1 MKRIYIAPTTNVI
14 TVMHSFAL
22 LAGSMDT
29 DLENFGGSGGESEG
43 AMSAD
48 SRRGSFW
55 GDEEE

>member
-1 MKRIYIAPTTNVI
+1 
-14 TVMHSFAL
+14 MHSFAL